1 MAVKPNLLF
10 IFTDEQRF
18 DTMKCYG
25 NDFVETPN
33 LNAFS
38 ESAFV
43 FEHPYVS
50 QPVCTPARSTI
61 MTGLYPHSNGCV
73 NNNIPLREDVPTLAE
88 MVSTDYTRAYFGKWH
103 LGNEVIT
110 QHGFDEWV
118 SIEDNYRQ
126 YYSKPEYLD
135 TLSDYHHFL
144 IRNGFEPDKESHGA
158 SVFGRGKAA
167 DLPPE
172 FTKAAFLGQKAARF
186 LREQGDDP
194 FVLYVSFLEP
204 HAPFTGPLN
213 DMYDPD
219 AIPVG
224 PHFLE
229 PPPENAS
236 QYHLKRYGQYL
247 SGTNAGQ
254 DLSTEAGWRKLRAQY
269 LGLVTQVDRAVGEIL
284 GALDES
290 GKADKTVVV
299 YTSDH
304 GDMMGDHRLLTKGV
318 LYEES
323 VKVPFLIRV
332 PGFEGRRIS
341 GRFGQIDL
349 VPTLLDL
356 LGESIPDHLQGK
368 SCVDVLRGDANLDNN
383 DVFIEWNQEGNPWRT
398 VLSAEGWKLNLS
410 PHDQCE
416 LYDFNTDPYEQ
427 KNVFDDADQ
436 QSRVQDLTDR
446 IRDWQE
452 RTGDSV
458 QLVSI

>member
-1 MAVKPNLLF
+1 MAKKPNLLF

-43 FEHPYVS
+43 FEHPYVV

-61 MTGLYPHSNGCV
+61 MSGLYPHSNGCV
-73 NNNIPLREDVPTLAE
+73 TNNIPLSEDVPTLAE
-88 MVSTDYTRAYFGKWH
+88 MVSDEYRRAYYGKWH
-103 LGNEVIT
+103 LGNEVIA

-126 YYSKPEYLD
+126 YYSKPEYLE

-144 IRNGFEPDKESHGA
+144 IRNGFEPDKESVGA
-158 SVFGRGKAA
+158 DVFGRGKAA

-172 FTKAAFLGQKAARF
+172 YTKAAFLGQESARF

-194 FVLYVSFLEP
+194 FVLYVNFLEP

-213 DMYDPD
+213 DMYDPN
-219 AIPVG
+219 AIPTG

-229 PPPENAS
+229 PPPDNAS
-236 QYHLKRYGQYL
+236 GNHLKRYRQYL

-254 DLSTEAGWRKLRAQY
+254 DLSTEEGWRKLRAQY

-284 GALDES
+284 TALEES
-290 GKADKTVVV
+290 GKADETIVV

-332 PGFEGRRIS
+332 PGLEGQQIP

-356 LGESIPDHLQGK
+356 MGETIPDHLQGK
-368 SCVDVLRGDANLDNN
+368 SCVDVLRGEASLDNN
-383 DVFIEWNQEGNPWRT
+383 DVFIEWNQENNVWRT
-398 VLSAEGWKLNLS
+398 IVAHEGWKLNLS
-410 PHDQCE
+410 LNDQCE
-416 LYDFNTDPYEQ
+416 LYNLNNDPYEQ
-427 KNVFDDADQ
+427 TNVFDDVDQ
-436 QSRVQDLTDR
+436 QDRVKDLTER
-446 IRDWQE
+446 IR
-452 RTGDSV
+452 
-458 QLVSI
+458 I

>member
-1 MAVKPNLLF
+1 MAQKPNLLF

-18 DTMKCYG
+18 DTLKCYG
-25 NDFVETPN
+25 NDFVEAPN

-61 MTGLYPHSNGCV
+61 MTGLYPHSNGCAT
-73 NNNIPLREDVPTLAE
+73 NNIPLREDVPTLAE
-88 MVSTDYTRAYFGKWH
+88 MVSDAYTRAYFGKWH
-103 LGNEVIT
+103 LGNEVIA
-110 QHGFDEWV
+110 QHGFDQWV
-118 SIEDNYRQ
+118 SIEDNYRE

-144 IRNGFEPDKESHGA
+144 IRNGFEPDREAFGA

-167 DLPPE
+167 DLPLE
-172 FTKAAFLGQKAARF
+172 YTKAGFLGQEAARF
-186 LREQGDDP
+186 LRTQGDDP
-194 FVLYVSFLEP
+194 FVLYVNFLEP

-229 PPPENAS
+229 PPSENVS
-236 QYHLKRYGQYL
+236 QYNLKRYGQYL
-247 SGTNAGQ
+247 TGTNAGQ

-284 GALDES
+284 TALDES
-290 GKADKTVVV
+290 GKADETVVV

-332 PGFEGRRIS
+332 PGLEGRRIS

-356 LGESIPDHLQGK
+356 LGEPIPDHLQGK

-383 DVFIEWNQEGNPWRT
+383 DVFIEWNQEGNSWRT
-398 VLSAEGWKLNLS
+398 IMSAEGWKLNVS
-410 PHDQCE
+410 PHDRCE
-416 LYDFNTDPYEQ
+416 LYDLNSDPYEQ
-427 KNVFDDADQ
+427 KNVCDDADQ
-436 QSRVQDLTDR
+436 QSRVQDLIAR

-458 QLVSI
+458 AV